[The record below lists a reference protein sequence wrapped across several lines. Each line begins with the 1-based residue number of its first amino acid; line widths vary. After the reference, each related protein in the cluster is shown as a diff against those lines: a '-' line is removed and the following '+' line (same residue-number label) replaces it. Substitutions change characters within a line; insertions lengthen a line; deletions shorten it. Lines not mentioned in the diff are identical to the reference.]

1 MKRKDLVK
9 HTKKL
14 AMVLGVALALAISFA
29 HEAFAMEQNAIFT
42 NDNEI
47 YTGSIKIE
55 NTETGGIYEFPMALQ
70 KEAGQMRTCSDDGLI
85 TESYEAIMEIDKE
98 GNVKVVDTVPSMPR
112 TEASSSDSNTYWKAY
127 ISITYSVNNTTA
139 NLTKVSGSWTQL
151 RGNTTLSDR
160 YVYYAINGGNVGNSG
175 EQRPS
180 SNSFSYN
187 TGFSSIS
194 SARLYS
200 IGANS
205 RATVTT
211 EAGLK
216 LNLTTNVEKRFTS

>member
-1 MKRKDLVK
+1 MKRKNYVK
-9 HTKKL
+9 NTKKL
-14 AMVLGVALALAISFA
+14 AVVLGATLALAISFGN
-29 HEAFAMEQNAIFT
+29 EVFAMEQNGIQT
-42 NDNEI
+42 NDDGI
-47 YTGSIKIE
+47 YAGSINVE
-55 NTETGGIYEFPMALQ
+55 NEKTGEIFEFPMTLLEE
-70 KEAGQMRTCSDDGLI
+70 KEKACTYSDDDSV
-85 TESYEAIMEIDKE
+85 TESYEAIVEIDKE
-98 GNVKVVDTVPSMPR
+98 GNAKVVDAVPPMTRS
-112 TEASSSDSNTYWKAY
+112 EASSSDSNTYWKAY

-139 NLTKVSGSWTQL
+139 NLTKVSGYWTQL

-160 YVYYAINGGNVGNSG
+160 YVYYAIDGGNVGHSG
-175 EQRPS
+175 EHWPEG
-180 SNSFSYN
+180 N
-187 TGFSSIS
+187 TFTCPTNFSSIS